1 MDERMNEQKLE
12 LELRPAEDIEG
23 VTRMAEEQAYNDTQR
38 WGQAVQ
44 VALGRMRHKHR
55 IYEQTVEK
63 DAEAIQEYIQTLHQA
78 FEEKQRHCTALK
90 AEFESLK
97 QREKEIEEEANRYG

>member
-1 MDERMNEQKLE
+1 MNKSTNSANQPNEQIRKCMDERMNEQKLE

-55 IYEQTVEK
+55 IYEVRRQVCMYVRRCVRRQVCRHRRK
-63 DAEAIQEYIQTLHQA
+63 D
-78 FEEKQRHCTALK
+78 R
-90 AEFESLK
+90 
-97 QREKEIEEEANRYG
+97 